1 MKKFINLYIR
11 FVQKILIS
19 VLLTLV
25 YFTFFSITKLI
36 IIIFQNKRFKKDKK
50 TESYWIN
57 AEGYT
62 IDMDSALEQS

>member
-50 TESYWIN
+50 ADSYWIN